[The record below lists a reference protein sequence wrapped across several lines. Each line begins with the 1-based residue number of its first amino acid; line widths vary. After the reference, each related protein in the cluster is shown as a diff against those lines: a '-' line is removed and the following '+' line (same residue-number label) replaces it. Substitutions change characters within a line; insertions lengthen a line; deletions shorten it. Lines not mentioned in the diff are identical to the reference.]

1 MLAGW
6 YAVYD
11 FACFRLCSLV
21 RVLGVPGRDIIY
33 RLRSWIAQ
41 CFEIQDEAARRGDWW
56 EIDLIVVILLGSIA
70 LGVWAWI
77 EM

>member
-1 MLAGW
+1 MPRTN
-6 YAVYD
+6 
-11 FACFRLCSLV
+11 F
-21 RVLGVPGRDIIY
+21 IY

-41 CFEIQDEAARRGDWW
+41 RFEIQDEAARRGDWW
-56 EIDLIVVILLGSIA
+56 EIDLIVVILLGAIV